1 MSNYN
6 SRQHN
11 AMRKLQYIYFSGGY
25 CEIFRPAG
33 ATRYTGEQGW
43 GEAGG
48 PKTENYTKF
57 TPKFGIQNGSQYSMS
72 DRA

>member
-1 MSNYN
+1 
-6 SRQHN
+6 
-11 AMRKLQYIYFSGGY
+11 MRKLQYIYFSGGY

-48 PKTENYTKF
+48 PKNRKFYQIYTKVRNI
-57 TPKFGIQNGSQYSMS
+57 KW
-72 DRA
+72 

>member
-1 MSNYN
+1 MC
-6 SRQHN
+6 
-11 AMRKLQYIYFSGGY
+11 KLQYIYFSGGY

-48 PKTENYTKF
+48 PKTENFTKF
-57 TPKFGIQNGSQYSMS
+57 TQKFGI
-72 DRA
+72 